1 MMSKIATQVMSN
13 QSSKGLWEVVQQ
25 ILGVQNKVETN
36 YLKRLFQQT
45 RKGSLKMEEYLSTM
59 KKYDG
64 DLALAKNQSPTMI
77 LSLKHYLASMKSITQ
92 LWWLSKESEE
102 LAGLIYNKTLFHMKN
117 ALNIKQP

>member
-64 DLALAKNQSPTMI
+64 DLALAKNPVSNDDLISQT
-77 LSLKHYLASMKSITQ
+77 LSGLD
-92 LWWLSKESEE
+92 EE
-102 LAGLIYNKTLFHMKN
+102 YNPIVVVVQGK
-117 ALNIKQP
+117 